1 MNLSLTHKHGTK
13 NLQGFVHPWFLWRK
27 HGTSTQ
33 QNGQYGESAKTDH
46 SYEDFMVKSV
56 LKSSRDSME
65 RDTFNGV
72 FMVKLVRRFS
82 GNFIHRVFPWKLQT
96 NHITPTNYEDN
107 IIFPVICQDE
117 LFRVN
122 SYQTMGIG
130 YMI

>member
-1 MNLSLTHKHGTK
+1 MNLSLTHKYGTK

-27 HGTSTQ
+27 HGASTQ

-46 SYEDFMVKSV
+46 SYEDFMVKLV

-82 GNFIHRVFPWKLQT
+82 GNFIHRVFSMT
-96 NHITPTNYEDN
+96 NHVTPTYYGDS
-107 IIFPVICQDE
+107 IIFPVICQDD

-122 SYQTMGIG
+122 SHQTTGIG
-130 YMI
+130 YMT